1 MYLVLDG
8 VPIWTHV
15 SHRILVLVRHSRAIC
30 LQGLSNAFEIRRLR
44 TCTTCENVSAP
55 SPFHLL
61 SFYFCL
67 QKNSIDEVSRYT
79 TKLE

>member
-15 SHRILVLVRHSRAIC
+15 SHRILVLVHHS
-30 LQGLSNAFEIRRLR
+30 LQGLSNAFEIRYLR

-55 SPFHLL
+55 STFHLL
-61 SFYFCL
+61 PFYFCL
-67 QKNSIDEVSRYT
+67 EKNSIDEVSRYT